1 MCVMSIYSFI
11 GSFLIGSVMTYFGF
25 VLGKRAGIYE
35 GMREL
40 ISIIKVYDPKLKAEI
55 SEMFKNIERMSRE
68 DRENA
73 FYDYLEKMDD
83 IDEEDKLE

>member
-1 MCVMSIYSFI
+1 MSIYSFI

-35 GMREL
+35 GMKQL
-40 ISIIKVYDPKLKAEI
+40 ISIIKVYDPKLKAEL

-73 FYDYLEKMDD
+73 FYDYIER
-83 IDEEDKLE
+83 IDSFNEEDKSE